1 MAEFSG
7 KVAIVAG
14 GALDYRLGGG
24 PEVGSRRRVG
34 RDLQRPRGPGR
45 KDSRGP
51 WADVT
56 ASADMKS
63 MVLFIIDFSLDALS
77 KVFGDRW

>member
-63 MVLFIIDFSLDALS
+63 MVEAVEGGG
-77 KVFGDRW
+77 KR

>member
-34 RDLQRPRGPGR
+34 RDLQRP
-45 KDSRGP
+45 
-51 WADVT
+51 
-56 ASADMKS
+56 
-63 MVLFIIDFSLDALS
+63 
-77 KVFGDRW
+77 